1 VPDATHETWRPI
13 AGWESLY
20 EVSDLGRVRSLPRQ
34 TPNGMRGGKILKPV
48 ARNKYGHV
56 RVSLHASGRSSM
68 LRQVHQ
74 LVAEAFIGECPDGM
88 EPRHG
93 DGDPGNNAASNLS
106 YGTKSENCL
115 DSVRHGTHRN
125 ARKTHCL
132 RGHEFTPENTWY
144 LQGGRR
150 CKTCKRA
157 RDRAYKANRKLGAS
171 A

>member
-1 VPDATHETWRPI
+1 VPDATHETWRPV
-13 AGWESLY
+13 AGYEGLY
-20 EVSDLGRVRSLPRQ
+20 EVSDLGRVRSLRRP
-34 TPNGMRGGKILKPV
+34 TASGMRGGKILKPIV
-48 ARNKYGHV
+48 YSKYGHV
-56 RVSLHASGRSSM
+56 RVGLHVNGRNT

-93 DGDPGNNAASNLS
+93 DGNAANNAAVNLS
-106 YGTKSENCL
+106 YGTKSDNCL

-125 ARKTHCL
+125 ARKTHCDS
-132 RGHEFTPENTWY
+132 GHEFTPQNTWY

-150 CKTCKRA
+150 CRTCQ
-157 RDRAYKANRKLGAS
+157 RDRQRAYTANRKLGAS